1 MALLKDI
8 QNKLNDPN
16 LNPKQRANLQK
27 QLAGAQGKPVPV
39 STTSNVTKPTAVGTE
54 IGKVTNQQQPV
65 TQPVQPTQVQPTT
78 TPTQPQQPTTPQQP
92 IQGGLDETKL
102 LASGITQ
109 EQIDKMKAIMGPT
122 FQANQNDA
130 VRAGQQNEFVQKDI
144 ADAKKET
151 DTMYEDIKK
160 RKEDLVNESLQI
172 NDQSAKV
179 QGDLAAQEYQK
190 NNFDN
195 IQAQKQFDLDQA
207 KNKAKL
213 QKQTD
218 DNELGFRRAM
228 GAQLGGSFSSEGI
241 YRLVQVKQEGAQAVS
256 DLESQTAIGDSQ
268 FAFKAQE
275 ISSNY
280 YNKLGTIELDRK
292 AQALTLKSDLNDQL
306 DEIDAKM
313 LASDDDKRKQ
323 ARDAMTEYFNKLNEV
338 DHATA
343 QATSEANKALF
354 DEKKQLEQE
363 KKEKESVDL
372 SMSQGLGYFANKFGD
387 PIGVRP
393 GEPPKRFVGQYDEG
407 LSKQFGYLVDSRG
420 NAVMGSDGKRI
431 NYTNLDAIAK
441 ESALSAL
448 LSGAGTALDAA
459 TLGSSVGVNTTI
471 ATKFPAGYK
480 GGQCG
485 TFVRTQFTNDTFS
498 YGVNKAQKIALV
510 KSQGIQYAAWKDDPQ
525 VGDILF
531 TNQGD
536 VGHVMLINKITVDA
550 RGHKIGTMTESNWHL
565 DGKVHNDRTVDLTAD
580 GGRTIYG
587 ALRGH
592 LKKEYQDGQP
602 AAQIPAHKDETPD
615 GGNPVMEQL
624 KNLRIN
630 SPEYFKELIKDAKPE
645 DIIKMQ
651 QGGVFEGGGEASRS
665 LSEFKGNP
673 EAFKNLSENEKKA
686 FKDTYG
692 DDIIKQV
699 VIEGKDI
706 SEVKSKG
713 TAKID
718 QETFT
723 NERGLRKDFL
733 DNQNVKEFYKV
744 RDAYDKIEKSASRK
758 TPAGDMSLVFA
769 YMKILDPGSTVREGE
784 YANAQNAANV
794 PDQIRNAFNKAKD
807 GTLLSETQRADF
819 LANAKD
825 IYDSQKMKF
834 DEVVEETR
842 ADAMDYGL
850 DPDRILRSVPSDKNE
865 NSNKGL
871 FGFDLSG
878 LFGGGTQNT
887 TTDDTD
893 TLLNDLYGDSASK
906 DPADDLL
913 ADLYN

>member
-275 ISSNY
+275 ISSSY

-393 GEPPKRFVGQYDEG
+393 GEPPKRFVGNFDEG
-407 LSKQFGYLVDSRG
+407 LSKQFGYLVDARG
-420 NAVMGSDGKRI
+420 NAMLGTDGKKI
-431 NYTNLDAIAK
+431 DYTDFSLQEH
-441 ESALSAL
+441 ESALSSL
-448 LSGAGTALDAA
+448 LSGAA
-459 TLGSSVGVNTTI
+459 TGYEKASLNGKVGVNNYI
-471 ATKFPAGYK
+471 RNAVKAGSK

-485 TFVRTQFTNDTFS
+485 TFVRTRFTNEAGWEGECQGLKGNAMNVCS
-498 YGVNKAQKIALV
+498 RNWKQKVVNKRGFQVGKGV
-510 KSQGIQYAAWKDDPQ
+510 PK
-525 VGDILF
+525 VGDIAVF
-531 TNQGD
+531 TGSNYGS
-536 VGHVMLINKITVDA
+536 VGHYAIISEISEDGK
-550 RGHKIGTMTESNWHL
+550 TMQLTESNL
-565 DGKVHNDRTVDLTAD
+565 DLHGTVTTNRRIPTNAKGL
-580 GGRTIYG
+580 YG
-587 ALRGH
+587 FFTPNQ
-592 LKKEYQDGQP
+592 KKEVIDSQP
-602 AAQIPAHKDETPD
+602 NFAPPGTEESDSPKEPS
-615 GGNPVMEQL
+615 NPVMEQL
-624 KNLRIN
+624 KNLRIS

-651 QGGVFEGGGEASRS
+651 QGGVFDTDGSSGNKEYDINK
-665 LSEFKGNP
+665 FKGDAAAYLALPDEERKRYQEIYSDN
-673 EAFKNLSENEKKA
+673 EIKSVLS
-686 FKDTYG
+686 
-692 DDIIKQV
+692 
-699 VIEGKDI
+699 GKDI
-706 SEVKSKG
+706 SQAETEKKTKLPADKVVMLEDAKFLPTTLDALEKTISGGKG
-713 TAKID
+713 TFDPIWGNID
-718 QETFT
+718 QWNPWAWSDTEKQTV
-723 NERGLRKDFL
+723 NAELRTAA
-733 DNQNVKEFYKV
+733 Q
-744 RDAYDKIEKSASRK
+744 
-758 TPAGDMSLVFA
+758 LVGK
-769 YMKILDPGSTVREGE
+769 YMEGGVLRMEDEIKYRNMLPNPQDTREI
-784 YANAQNAANV
+784 ALAKLK
-794 PDQIRNAFNKAKD
+794 QIRNMLKNKTEGYIK
-807 GTLLSETQRADF
+807 
-819 LANAKD
+819 
-825 IYDSQKMKF
+825 
-834 DEVVEETR
+834 
-842 ADAMDYGL
+842 
-850 DPDRILRSVPSDKNE
+850 
-865 NSNKGL
+865 
-871 FGFDLSG
+871 GFDASGYDVGTYMDQLSSLTQTGSDSMG
-878 LFGGGTQNT
+878 LLKLKGHKVKRK
-887 TTDDTD
+887 TDDYSINDSTENVSTD
-893 TLLNDLYGDSASK
+893 NTDQYF
-906 DPADDLL
+906 
-913 ADLYN
+913 